1 MQGILNKLFR
11 QGVSDT
17 LPDNND
23 SFRIV
28 RTNRTA
34 ILMFI
39 ASFPYP
45 FIFAYIGEVM
55 VGLFAFLTIALYL
68 GVLVLNH
75 FHLHHQAKWLLLL
88 VANLGMFVF
97 VIALGYDHIL
107 YVGYFPISCL
117 PILVLKPTNRRAIFS
132 FFTLSV
138 LLAMLAQMK
147 VFPSKEILH
156 LDAWLLEIVNSL
168 TVFSCIIILLGLI
181 SYFTYSNFSQFLQL
195 TEAREKADAANIA
208 KTEFLSTMSH
218 EIRTP
223 LNAVI
228 GLTGLLSET
237 QLDEDQEDYVRTVR
251 LSGENLLSVIND
263 ILDFSKIESGK
274 MELEMQPFA
283 LTDPIE
289 DVFDLMSS
297 SAHSKNIELLYYIDK
312 SVPSGIISDVTR
324 LRQVLV
330 NLINNAIK
338 FTESGEIFIS
348 LAKVGSTPEGA
359 RIQFSVRDTGIGIP
373 AERMDRLF
381 QSFSQVDA
389 STTRKYGGTG
399 LGLAI
404 SKRLIELLGGE
415 IWVESEV
422 GKGTTFFFTIE
433 AKAADLPVEELE
445 FKSLNFKGK
454 KVFVVDD
461 NETNLKILRLQCE
474 GWGLEVETCNHPVNA
489 LRILRERND
498 FNFAILDM
506 HMPEMD
512 GITLA
517 KRVREFRTERELPF
531 VMLSSV
537 ADNMEES
544 EKKIFNTYLTK
555 PVRPHRLGQA
565 IRLVINEQFRN
576 EKVISFPAKKKPDLY
591 ENHNRNLRIL
601 VVEDNMV
608 NQKVAGKILN
618 KFGYKADFANN
629 GLEGVKAISMI
640 KYDLVF
646 MDVQMPEMDGLTATR
661 EVIKLFPDPSDRPVI
676 IAMTANALKEDQERC
691 VEAGMD
697 DFISKP
703 VKVEIV
709 DQKIR
714 DWFYKEEAVI
724 N

>member
-1 MQGILNKLFR
+1 MQGIFNKLFR
-11 QGVSDT
+11 QGVSDA
-17 LPDNND
+17 LPEIND
-23 SFRIV
+23 SIRIIQ
-28 RTNRTA
+28 TNRTA

-45 FIFAYIGEVM
+45 FIFGFLGEMM
-55 VGLFAFLTIALYL
+55 VGILALLTIALYL

-75 FHLHHQAKWLLLL
+75 YHFHNQAKWLLLL

-97 VIALGYDHIL
+97 VVALGYDHIL

-117 PILVLKPTNRRAIFS
+117 PILVLKPTKRRAIFS

-138 LLAMLAQMK
+138 LLAMLAQME
-147 VFPSKEILH
+147 VVPSNEVLH
-156 LDAWLLEIVNSL
+156 IQGPLLDIVNSL

-274 MELEMQPFA
+274 MELEMQSFA

-312 SVPSGIISDVTR
+312 NVPSGIISDVTR

-338 FTESGEIFIS
+338 FTESGEIFVS
-348 LAKVGSTPEGA
+348 LAKVGSSPKGA
-359 RIQFSVRDTGIGIP
+359 KIQFSVRDTGIGIP
-373 AERMDRLF
+373 EERMDRLF

-445 FKSLNFKGK
+445 YKSLNFRGK
-454 KVFVVDD
+454 KIFVVDD

-474 GWGLEVETCNHPVNA
+474 NWGLEVETCAYPQKA
-489 LRILRERND
+489 IQILKERDD
-498 FNFAILDM
+498 FNLAILDM
-506 HMPEMD
+506 HMPEID

-517 KRVREFRTERELPF
+517 REVRKFRTEKELPF

-537 ADNMEES
+537 ADNIEDH

-555 PVRPHRLGQA
+555 PVRPHRLGQT
-565 IRLVINEQFRN
+565 IRLVINSQSNSEN
-576 EKVISFPAKKKPDLY
+576 IVSFPPKKKADPY

-618 KFGYKADFANN
+618 KIGYKADFANN

-640 KYDLVF
+640 RYDLVF

-661 EVIKLFPDPSDRPVI
+661 EVIKLYPDRKDRPVI
-676 IAMTANALKEDQERC
+676 IAMTANVLKEDRERC
-691 VEAGMD
+691 VDAGMD

-703 VKVEIV
+703 VKVEVV

-714 DWFYKEEAVI
+714 EWFYKEGVLI
-724 N
+724 